1 MVLLVNGCFQNTPYL
16 HMLLGMPVLSLGTE
30 KESDFIV
37 ASGLFSLG
45 MEVEEEHAVLLTLHL
60 FLPI

>member
-16 HMLLGMPVLSLGTE
+16 HMFLGMPVLSLGT
-30 KESDFIV
+30 ESDFIV